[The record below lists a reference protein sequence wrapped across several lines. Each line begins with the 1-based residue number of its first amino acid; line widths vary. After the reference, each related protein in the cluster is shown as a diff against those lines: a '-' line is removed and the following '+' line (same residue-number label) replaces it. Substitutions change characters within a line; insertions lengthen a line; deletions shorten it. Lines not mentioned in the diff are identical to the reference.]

1 MGALLTIDISLL
13 LPIEPILPTRSVL
26 ALQVRISV
34 SHLLSVL
41 PLPPSP
47 PTPPRFKTTGGG
59 REGGSVSLQ
68 RNDGVADRIERMGQ
82 LFRGHG
88 RIARRE

>member
-41 PLPPSP
+41 PSP
-47 PTPPRFKTTGGG
+47 PTPPRFETTGWG

>member
-13 LPIEPILPTRSVL
+13 LPIELILPTRSVL

-41 PLPPSP
+41 PSP
-47 PTPPRFKTTGGG
+47 PTPPRFETTGGRG
-59 REGGSVSLQ
+59 GGSVSLQ